1 MKIYANETQLS
12 SDALMLQRQLEGT
25 INQSI
30 SPEVSTLLLLLW
42 QQLQYNLYRLQ
53 LFEIKVKTLK
63 RLCDKLYKALYAYTH
78 PGEKK
83 VSRFN

>member
-1 MKIYANETQLS
+1 MIYANETQLS

-53 LFEIKVKTLK
+53 LFVIKVKTTK
-63 RLCDKLYKALYAYTH
+63 GMCDKLYKALYAYTH
-78 PGEKK
+78 QGEKK